1 MDWHAWL
8 SGARLEPALVYEY
21 ALVFARNELEAGDV
35 AFLDHELLH
44 SMGISVAKHRLEI
57 LKLAWRDRRARR
69 RSLARRLLGR
79 VARCVR
85 SLVRRGEGGSTALVL
100 VPSQQQPDD
109 GRSPGVGVL
118 AARQQRRGKALRRA
132 ASEPKRSAPKAATG
146 GRAAAAVHAVG
157 DVENGG
163 DGDEMVRWDRLFKDL
178 KPN

>member
-8 SGARLEPALVYEY
+8 SGAPLEPALAYEY
-21 ALVFARNELEAGDV
+21 AMAFARNELDAGDV
-35 AFLDHELLH
+35 AFLDHELLL

-57 LKLAWRDRRARR
+57 LKLAWRDRRGSR

-85 SLVRRGEGGSTALVL
+85 SLARRGEGGSTALVL

-109 GRSPGVGVL
+109 GRSPGAGVA

-132 ASEPKRSAPKAATG
+132 ASEPKGYAPKAAIG

-157 DVENGG
+157 DVENG
-163 DGDEMVRWDRLFKDL
+163 DEMVRWDRLFKDL

>member
-1 MDWHAWL
+1 MDWYAWL
-8 SGARLEPALVYEY
+8 SRTGLAPSLTHEYGRL
-21 ALVFARNELEAGDV
+21 FSRNELEPGD
-35 AFLDHELLH
+35 AAHFDHDLLK
-44 SMGISVAKHRLEI
+44 SMGIAVAKHRLEI

-85 SLVRRGEGGSTALVL
+85 SLARRGEGGSTALVL

-109 GRSPGVGVL
+109 GRSPGAGVA

-132 ASEPKRSAPKAATG
+132 ASEPKGYAPKAAIG

-157 DVENGG
+157 DVENG
-163 DGDEMVRWDRLFKDL
+163 DEMVRWDRLFKDL